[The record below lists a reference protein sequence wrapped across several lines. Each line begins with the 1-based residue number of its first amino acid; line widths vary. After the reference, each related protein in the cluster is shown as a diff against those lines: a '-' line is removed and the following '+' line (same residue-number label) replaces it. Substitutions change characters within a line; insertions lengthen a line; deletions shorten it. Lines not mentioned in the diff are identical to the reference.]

1 MPGIRSSAI
10 IVLMCT
16 LPGRALGV
24 ESWLAPTNPRV
35 RLIAGPEGSWQV
47 TSLEGDE
54 FTLDSAQR
62 FDARTGDTFAVS
74 VRIRVGIDT
83 KALPELVSYDERGV
97 EIAGRPAL
105 ANAPDNFSTNWQH
118 YHRVFAAAPG
128 AASVRAR
135 IRGSGRAAIELAQLE
150 SHPVQVNSYET
161 GMLVDPT
168 YASLRKGVVLE
179 SNFGIL
185 NEDRVSTADRDGD
198 GRWALIVVDLDRLTE
213 PPRRGEDWRSR
224 FEYNPGAIF
233 WSDGAVLKS
242 DTVPEDSPPDRSR
255 ALHYRARVRP
265 GPYRVRVSD
274 PGRAVSLSLDGAN
287 WMRHE
292 GGREID
298 LGVRDL
304 KEGVVEFRLDACH
317 RDHVSVGPVYFD
329 YVRLSPAPDPAFVE
343 TLVRRAR
350 QEPVSPLR
358 GSVDEKAVAITVRS
372 PRYAEAASWPVRCG
386 LPIPRGEL
394 ADPARVAVENAAGER
409 TVCQARTQAMWP
421 DGSVKWL
428 ALDFRHP
435 FADQSE
441 GGYRV
446 VYGNS
451 VRPLAGPERVRIEP
465 TADGLEVDTGAI
477 RFRVPRLRF
486 GMVEDV
492 RLPGGEPVQSAPIAA
507 EIVESGGR
515 RWRALEQPVERLE
528 VEQAGPLHAVILAAT
543 ALPSSGRPSSGFAH
557 RARIHAYAG
566 SPLVQV
572 DYFIANTD
580 SRPARGVEGS
590 MASKVAVRS
599 LSLMIRPDRPVAR
612 VLTEL
617 GPEGAAGA
625 LVQKTEDV
633 AIHEGREQPRRLRG
647 WLSAALEGG
656 GALALGVENFREQFP
671 KAVRW
676 GPEGISIDLWAEEG
690 GDFDWIEGVGK
701 THHLSLYYGKRA
713 SDAALLAEGRVLA
726 TADPAWYCSS
736 AAFGPIGTAAESPL
750 PAVERTLARHIDE
763 SMLGKVGLGFENH
776 GDHSS
781 GGYVKGTF
789 LWDNNEY
796 DVPAACLVH
805 FARTGD
811 TAALRLGL
819 SSALHYLDVDT
830 IHYSSRHADW
840 AGAQHVHSHATFGH
854 HTAAGPNMHH
864 AGYVQGLILY
874 SYLTGE
880 PIGLEGAQ
888 GIAEWVLTHL
898 GDHTVGM
905 ERQLG
910 HPLMTLG
917 DLYEATWDERWLRGA
932 AVLVDQALRWEYP
945 VRSGFLAPITES
957 PAFYSGSPFCG
968 GLLTAG
974 LLKFDGWAHLPD
986 LDPLLE
992 RVAVWTLTDVW
1003 EPPAVI
1009 QNKGGSPRMGRD
1021 PQNIS
1026 SHLRLMARVFERTDD
1041 PVFLAVPRRSIL
1053 EGFGRDD
1060 RSFGTRETGL
1070 VFNYLPWFLRTLS
1083 ASGNP
1088 QDDPELELK
1097 PAQAQL
1103 SLSTTRGQECTVTFV
1118 VANRGTTPI
1127 EDLAVSCRGRLD
1139 FEVVAPEALPR
1150 RLEPG
1155 ATAALTYRVRAPEP
1169 LNLTC
1174 RANRSA
1180 PIHCAALYRRGG
1192 RRHVASNW
1200 IEVVVQDAPAR

>member
-1 MPGIRSSAI
+1 
-10 IVLMCT
+10 
-16 LPGRALGV
+16 
-24 ESWLAPTNPRV
+24 
-35 RLIAGPEGSWQV
+35 
-47 TSLEGDE
+47 
-54 FTLDSAQR
+54 
-62 FDARTGDTFAVS
+62 
-74 VRIRVGIDT
+74 
-83 KALPELVSYDERGV
+83 
-97 EIAGRPAL
+97 
-105 ANAPDNFSTNWQH
+105 
-118 YHRVFAAAPG
+118 
-128 AASVRAR
+128 
-135 IRGSGRAAIELAQLE
+135 
-150 SHPVQVNSYET
+150 
-161 GMLVDPT
+161 
-168 YASLRKGVVLE
+168 
-179 SNFGIL
+179 
-185 NEDRVSTADRDGD
+185 
-198 GRWALIVVDLDRLTE
+198 
-213 PPRRGEDWRSR
+213 
-224 FEYNPGAIF
+224 
-233 WSDGAVLKS
+233 
-242 DTVPEDSPPDRSR
+242 
-255 ALHYRARVRP
+255 
-265 GPYRVRVSD
+265 VSD
-274 PGRAVSLSLDGAN
+274 PGRAVALSLDGAN
-287 WMRHE
+287 WTRHE

-304 KEGVVEFRLDACH
+304 KQGAVEFWLDACY
-317 RDHVSVGPVYFD
+317 RDAVSVGPVYFD
-329 YVRLSPAPDPAFVE
+329 YVRLTPAPDPAFVE
-343 TLVRRAR
+343 TLVRRAL
-350 QEPVSPLR
+350 QKPVRPLR
-358 GSVDEKAVAITVRS
+358 GSVDEKAVAITVRA

-394 ADPARVAVENAAGER
+394 TDPGRVAVETDQGER
-409 TVCQARTQAMWP
+409 VASQARTLATWP

-428 ALDFRHP
+428 ALDFRHR
-435 FADQSE
+435 FADRSE

-451 VRPLAGPERVRIEP
+451 VRPLADTDRVTIEP

-477 RFRVPRLRF
+477 RFRVPRSRF
-486 GMVEDV
+486 GIVEDV
-492 RLPGGEPVQSAPIAA
+492 RLPGGEPVQSAPIGA

-515 RWRALEQPVERLE
+515 RWRALEQPVEQLE

-543 ALPSSGRPSSGFAH
+543 ALPPSGKPASGFAH

-572 DYFIANTD
+572 DYFVANTD

-599 LSLMIRPDRPVAR
+599 ISLRIRPDRPVAQA
-612 VLTEL
+612 LTEL
-617 GPEGAAGA
+617 GPGGAAGA
-625 LVQKTEDV
+625 LVQKSEDV
-633 AIHEGREQPRRLRG
+633 AIHEGREQPRLLRG
-647 WLSAALEGG
+647 WFSAALEGG
-656 GALALGVENFREQFP
+656 GAFALGLENFREQFP
-671 KAVRW
+671 KAVQW
-676 GPEGISIDLWAEEG
+676 GPEGINVDLWAEEG
-690 GDFDWIEGVGK
+690 GEFDWIEGVGK
-701 THHLSLYYGKRA
+701 THHLSLHYGKRA
-713 SDAALLAEGRVLA
+713 TDAALLAEGRVLA
-726 TADPAWYCSS
+726 TAVPGWYCASG
-736 AAFGPIGTAAESPL
+736 AFGPIGTAAESPL
-750 PAVERTLARHIDE
+750 PAVERSLARHIDE

-811 TAALRLGL
+811 IAALRLGL
-819 SSALHYLDVDT
+819 SSALHYLDVDA

-840 AGAQHVHSHATFGH
+840 ANAQHVHSHATFGH
-854 HTAAGPNMHH
+854 HTAAGPNMNH

-880 PIGLEGAQ
+880 PIGLEGAK

-932 AVLVDQALRWEYP
+932 AVLVDQALRWEHP

-974 LLKFDGWAHLPD
+974 LLKFDGWAHLPE
-986 LDPLLE
+986 LDPLFE
-992 RVAVWTLTDVW
+992 RVALWTLTDVW

-1026 SHLRLMARVFERTDD
+1026 SHLRLMAREFERTGD
-1041 PVFLAVPRRSIL
+1041 PIFLAVPRRSIL

-1070 VFNYLPWFLRTLS
+1070 VFNYLPWFLRTLG

-1088 QDDPELELK
+1088 REDAELELK
-1097 PAQAQL
+1097 PAL
-1103 SLSTTRGQECTVTFV
+1103 SELSAARGEECTVTFRLT
-1118 VANRGTTPI
+1118 NRGTTPI
-1127 EDLAVSCRGRLD
+1127 EDLTVSCRGRLD
-1139 FEVVAPEALPR
+1139 FDVAAPAELPR
-1150 RLEPG
+1150 GLEPG
-1155 ATAALTYRVRAPEP
+1155 ATATLTYRVRAPEH

-1174 RANRSA
+1174 RANRVA
-1180 PIHCAALYRRGG
+1180 PLHCAALYERGG
-1192 RRHVASNW
+1192 RRHVAGNW
-1200 IEVVVQDAPAR
+1200 IEVVVDDRSAR